1 MFIKETN
8 GNEKL
13 IVRKYV
19 SWYIWYYSINSLKV
33 LDDEFEMLLMNSLF
47 FSDSY
52 HGINNQLL
60 LFKILLSKYKKVL

>member
-33 LDDEFEMLLMNSLF
+33 LDDEFEMLLINSLF

-52 HGINNQLL
+52 RGINNQLL